1 AGACRPGPGRHGP
14 ALIHFAFILLVGCV
28 AARAQTAP
36 PVTALVFSPDGRTL
50 LVGSQAGVEVR
61 SWPELKSLRTLDSEL
76 PHVAD
81 LAFSPDGT
89 KLAVVGGSAAES
101 GGIEMFHWPQG
112 TRVERFALGE
122 DVITSFAWN
131 TGGGWAAGGM
141 DGSVVV
147 MLDGERRRLLGHSRG
162 VLAVCWLDDG
172 QTLITG
178 GLDDTLR
185 VWNAETGQSLRTL
198 SQHTAA
204 VHGISLRPGPPAGA
218 LPMIASVSRDRS
230 VRFWQPTIGR
240 MVRFARLD
248 EAFPLAVAWS
258 PDGDRL
264 IAACNDGRVRVIDP
278 DTVQVVRNLPALEGW
293 AYSLAV
299 HPDGQGLA
307 VGGSGGAVRQVVFRN
322 EP

>member
-1 AGACRPGPGRHGP
+1 
-14 ALIHFAFILLVGCV
+14 
-28 AARAQTAP
+28 
-36 PVTALVFSPDGRTL
+36 
-50 LVGSQAGVEVR
+50 
-61 SWPELKSLRTLDSEL
+61 
-76 PHVAD
+76 
-81 LAFSPDGT
+81 
-89 KLAVVGGSAAES
+89 
-101 GGIEMFHWPQG
+101 
-112 TRVERFALGE
+112 
-122 DVITSFAWN
+122 
-131 TGGGWAAGGM
+131 
-141 DGSVVV
+141 
-147 MLDGERRRLLGHSRG
+147 
-162 VLAVCWLDDG
+162 AVCWLDDG